1 MLSPLQ
7 IPWISRGWTP
17 AQRQQNTNSNACGTF
32 YRTDYILVQE
42 TGLNKFKI
50 EIISSIFSN
59 HSGVRLE
66 ITRKKLQRHTNVE
79 AKHSSAKQ

>member
-50 EIISSIFSN
+50 EIIPGIFTKNKSVKIKI
-59 HSGVRLE
+59 SYS
-66 ITRKKLQRHTNVE
+66 KKTGKNTTTWRPNTYY
-79 AKHSSAKQ
+79 